1 MAEIK
6 IEGNFFEKKGG
17 DNKHPYI
24 NIEIIIN
31 KLLQQVNK
39 NQKMKYTFFPSIEF
53 IFKVSTKEKRKKKV
67 ERKEIL

>member
-17 DNKHPYI
+17 DNKHSYI
-24 NIEIIIN
+24 NIEIM
-31 KLLQQVNK
+31 LLQQVNK

-67 ERKEIL
+67 ERKEIP

>member
-6 IEGNFFEKKGG
+6 IEGNFFEKKGR

-24 NIEIIIN
+24 NIKIM
-31 KLLQQVNK
+31 LLQQVNK

-53 IFKVSTKEKRKKKV
+53 IFKVSTKEKRKKK
-67 ERKEIL
+67 ERKEIP

>member
-6 IEGNFFEKKGG
+6 IEGNFFEKKGE

-24 NIEIIIN
+24 NIEIM
-31 KLLQQVNK
+31 LLQQVNK

-67 ERKEIL
+67 ERKEIP

>member
-24 NIEIIIN
+24 NTEIM
-31 KLLQQVNK
+31 LLQQVNK

-67 ERKEIL
+67 ERKEIP

>member
-17 DNKHPYI
+17 GNKHPYI
-24 NIEIIIN
+24 NIEIM
-31 KLLQQVNK
+31 LLQQVNK

-53 IFKVSTKEKRKKKV
+53 IFKVSTKEKRKKK
-67 ERKEIL
+67 K

>member
-6 IEGNFFEKKGG
+6 IEGNFFKKKGG

-24 NIEIIIN
+24 NIEIM
-31 KLLQQVNK
+31 LLQQVNK

-67 ERKEIL
+67 ERKEIP